1 MDEEGWS
8 MLGVWNEMHTQGVFV
23 MGPQHRSVLVS
34 KLVSGVEGDV
44 EQGREEDREHC
55 CILWKEDVSE
65 VSREACCKQRESL
78 HMIQSSTQPTTLH

>member
-34 KLVSGVEGDV
+34 KLVSGVDGERRT
-44 EQGREEDREHC
+44 ENTAAYSGRKMSARSQERH
-55 CILWKEDVSE
+55 V
-65 VSREACCKQRESL
+65 VSRENHC
-78 HMIQSSTQPTTLH
+78 T